1 MSKIKGQNFR
11 AFMPSAVIEATN
23 CVCTLIGNTEDIT
36 TKDDAGLYG
45 KNTVVSKGFSIQVD
59 SFDIS
64 QLPALIRAQKL
75 GKVEVF
81 FDETAGAQNR
91 NYKNA
96 SFNRHGWAYIS
107 SITANF
113 NDRANSTL
121 SVQFQGTGE
130 LTKQTDNEEGGG
142 E

>member
-23 CVCTLIGNTEDIT
+23 CVCTLIGNTEGIT

-45 KNTVVSKGFSIQVD
+45 KNTVVSKGFTIQVD

-81 FDETAGAQNR
+81 FDETAGPQNR

-130 LTKQTDNEEGGG
+130 LTRQSDGKGGG